1 MQIIP
6 GIPDIIF
13 SLWFGLAYLCGMAF
27 EVYRLCVFYRMIKD
41 VNVACEGDGDKTT
54 GLGLLFLLNYVTLG
68 VYSFIWWYKFGKR
81 LAKNAPRYGMEFKKL
96 GRTMLVLKISEALF
110 SLIFDAAFIFY
121 FIFQGDICALMNTL
135 CPSSTDMLGI
145 LSIFVTMAFGFVG
158 FLVSHF
164 VLMGIIF
171 KYTNRICAG
180 YNAAHNL

>member
-27 EVYRLCVFYRMIKD
+27 EVYRLCVFYKMIKD

-54 GLGLLFLLNYVTLG
+54 GLGFLFLLNYVTLG

-81 LAKNAPRYGMEFKKL
+81 LAKNAPRYGMKFKKL
-96 GRTMLVLKISEALF
+96 GSTMLVLKISKALF
-110 SLIFDAAFIFY
+110 ILFFCAVFFFHFWFTSESSAFLAIFY
-121 FIFQGDICALMNTL
+121 PSFTGAQWIFFMFISLEVCL
-135 CPSSTDMLGI
+135 
-145 LSIFVTMAFGFVG
+145 VG

-164 VLMGIIF
+164 ILMGVAF
-171 KYTNRICAG
+171 KHTNRICAG